1 MFGFVQGTL
10 YLVIAV
16 GAFAFEGWALID
28 ALRHASGAYPAA
40 GKQTKGLWGGI
51 LGGATAIGFLALP
64 YPFGAPRV
72 SALGLLGIAAVV
84 AAGVYAANVRP
95 ALGNVGRS
103 SRPRRDKR
111 GGW

>member
-10 YLVIAV
+10 YLVIAI

-28 ALRHASGAYPAA
+28 ALRHSSGAYPAA
-40 GKQTKGLWGGI
+40 GKQSKGLWGGI
-51 LGGATAIGFLALP
+51 LAGATAIGFLALP

-72 SALGLLGIAAVV
+72 SALGILGIAALA
-84 AAGVYAANVRP
+84 AAGIYAASVRP
-95 ALGNVGRS
+95 ALRSVGKT
-103 SRPRRDKR
+103 SRPRREQR